1 MQDFNSWSS
10 GKVCGA
16 LKALFDAK
24 CFWPRTRDNI
34 IMYDIG
40 RHLSKYGTLMP
51 RQIDVVRSK
60 LPKYASALS
69 KLTISDIDLNL
80 PDGSPKYSFTMHNP
94 KTLRIYAPARSPI
107 LTNISRIDGF
117 RIHSDGYFLIPFSAR
132 NAYVLLHNGFI
143 MGPRVADFLA
153 MPIGRLPQVEF
164 GRLKIRPKQYQ
175 QQGIRL
181 LLARHGRALLADEQG
196 LGKTGQ
202 AIGWAELAG
211 IKKLCIVCPASLKV
225 NWQREIEKW
234 IGDKD
239 SCLLSGRYNAGMSVC
254 GDLQTCRWVIINYD
268 ILTAWL
274 PALTSVPFEAVIFDE
289 GQALKNMQAKRT
301 KSAMSLAKKVRHILI
316 LSGTP
321 CENRPVEF
329 FPLIQMIDP
338 LLFPS
343 RMKYLERYCDLKIN
357 KAGYPDYSGASNTK
371 ELHKILVDTIM
382 IRRKKADVLT
392 ELPEKQRAVVS
403 LPLSATDLRNYQA
416 IEQDFISWLR
426 AANQGISE
434 KKLARKIAAQAVIKV
449 GVLKRLAA
457 KLKLSLVIDWIR
469 TYLENENKLV
479 VFAEQHE
486 IIDNLKQE
494 FGSRAVVV
502 DGRVSA
508 EKRQAICDAFQ
519 NDERINL
526 FIGNLRA
533 AGTGLTLT
541 AAKDT
546 VTIELGW
553 TSTLHDQCED
563 RVHRIGQKNAV
574 MAYYLVA
581 VGTVE
586 ERVLSM
592 LDRKRT
598 IISQVMDDGETVDVD
613 LLDELLKQ
621 YMEQ

>member
-1 MQDFNSWSS
+1 M
-10 GKVCGA
+10 
-16 LKALFDAK
+16 
-24 CFWPRTRDNI
+24 
-34 IMYDIG
+34 
-40 RHLSKYGTLMP
+40 
-51 RQIDVVRSK
+51 
-60 LPKYASALS
+60 
-69 KLTISDIDLNL
+69 
-80 PDGSPKYSFTMHNP
+80 
-94 KTLRIYAPARSPI
+94 
-107 LTNISRIDGF
+107 
-117 RIHSDGYFLIPFSAR
+117 
-132 NAYVLLHNGFI
+132 
-143 MGPRVADFLA
+143 
-153 MPIGRLPQVEF
+153 
-164 GRLKIRPKQYQ
+164 
-175 QQGIRL
+175 
-181 LLARHGRALLADEQG
+181 
-196 LGKTGQ
+196 
-202 AIGWAELAG
+202 
-211 IKKLCIVCPASLKV
+211 
-225 NWQREIEKW
+225 
-234 IGDKD
+234 
-239 SCLLSGRYNAGMSVC
+239 
-254 GDLQTCRWVIINYD
+254 
-268 ILTAWL
+268 
-274 PALTSVPFEAVIFDE
+274 
-289 GQALKNMQAKRT
+289 
-301 KSAMSLAKKVRHILI
+301 
-316 LSGTP
+316 
-321 CENRPVEF
+321 
-329 FPLIQMIDP
+329 
-338 LLFPS
+338 
-343 RMKYLERYCDLKIN
+343 
-357 KAGYPDYSGASNTK
+357 
-371 ELHKILVDTIM
+371 
-382 IRRKKADVLT
+382 
-392 ELPEKQRAVVS
+392 
-403 LPLSATDLRNYQA
+403 
-416 IEQDFISWLR
+416 R